1 MAIYNKIETTEV
13 EGEEKKDA
21 LILTVTNGHKE
32 AIDKIVKAYNIKDG
46 DPAKLLAFFISV
58 ASEESVIGK
67 PIGTTGSLFSLPR
80 EWVEQN
86 QNE

>member
-21 LILTVTNGHKE
+21 LILIVTNGHKE

-58 ASEESVIGK
+58 ASEESVIGETSWNNWQLFF
-67 PIGTTGSLFSLPR
+67 IAERMGGTEP
-80 EWVEQN
+80 E
-86 QNE
+86 